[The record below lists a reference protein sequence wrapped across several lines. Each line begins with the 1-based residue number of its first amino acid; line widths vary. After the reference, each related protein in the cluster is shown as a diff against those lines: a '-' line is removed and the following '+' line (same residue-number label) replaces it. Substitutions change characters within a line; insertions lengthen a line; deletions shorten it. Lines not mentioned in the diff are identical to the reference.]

1 MYLTFT
7 SKTSGWGDVWSLFI
21 EPGGFIGGSG
31 RIRRV
36 QGCWRIVEC
45 RLNGGAW
52 NEDAVPAAS
61 SVARRCFLERALGRS
76 WAAAVGRS
84 HVAAEVFKLGEVVQV
99 GKYFKKVVQ

>member
-1 MYLTFT
+1 MICE
-7 SKTSGWGDVWSLFI
+7 TSGLGCLFI

-31 RIRRV
+31 RVRRV

-61 SVARRCFLERALGRS
+61 SVARRCFLERALERS